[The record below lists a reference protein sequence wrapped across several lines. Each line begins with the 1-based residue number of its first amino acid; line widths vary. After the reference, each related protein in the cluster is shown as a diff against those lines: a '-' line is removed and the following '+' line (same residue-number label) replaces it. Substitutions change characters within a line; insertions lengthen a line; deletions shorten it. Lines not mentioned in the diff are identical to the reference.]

1 MLKVV
6 MQQQILLWVL
16 TDDDNE
22 GTPFDLLTL
31 VVSLF
36 SSTGLA
42 SDEPANCAFTF

>member
-42 SDEPANCAFTF
+42 SDEPAYCAFTF